1 MKINLFPTFKLLF
14 QVHLIALCM
23 CVIATLFTLT
33 LWAVD
38 FADKQLL
45 LDLVCWTI
53 AILLCTIVWGILA
66 YLSFDASYK
75 MPNEEEEVKPEAYD
89 EMTGENIQ

>member
-23 CVIATLFTLT
+23 CIIATLFTLT
-33 LWAVD
+33 LWTFD

-66 YLSFDASYK
+66 YLSFDILYDVS
-75 MPNEEEEVKPEAYD
+75 NEEEVKPEAYD
-89 EMTGENIQ
+89 NMTGEQIQ

>member
-33 LWAVD
+33 LWTFD

-66 YLSFDASYK
+66 YLSFDILYDVS
-75 MPNEEEEVKPEAYD
+75 NEEEVKPEMYD
-89 EMTGENIQ
+89 DATGEQIQ

>member
-1 MKINLFPTFKLLF
+1 MKINFFPMLKFLF
-14 QVHLIALCM
+14 QVHLIAFCM
-23 CVIATLFTLT
+23 SAIATLFTLT
-33 LWAVD
+33 LWTVD

-53 AILLCTIVWGILA
+53 AFLLCGIVWGVLA
-66 YLSFDASYK
+66 YLSFDTSYK

-89 EMTGENIQ
+89 SMTGEQIQ

>member
-1 MKINLFPTFKLLF
+1 MKINFFPTFKLLF
-14 QVHLIALCM
+14 QVHLIAFCM
-23 CVIATLFTLT
+23 SAIATLFTLT
-33 LWAVD
+33 LWTVD
-38 FADKQLL
+38 FVDTQLL

-53 AILLCTIVWGILA
+53 AFLLCGIIWGVLA

-89 EMTGENIQ
+89 SMTGEQIQ

>member
-1 MKINLFPTFKLLF
+1 
-14 QVHLIALCM
+14 M

-53 AILLCTIVWGILA
+53 ALLLCTIVWGVLA

-75 MPNEEEEVKPEAYD
+75 MPNEEEVKPEMYD
-89 EMTGENIQ
+89 DTTGEQIQ

>member
-1 MKINLFPTFKLLF
+1 
-14 QVHLIALCM
+14 M

-33 LWAVD
+33 LWTVD

-53 AILLCTIVWGILA
+53 ALLLCMIVWGVLA

-75 MPNEEEEVKPEAYD
+75 MPNEEEVKPEAYD
-89 EMTGENIQ
+89 SITGEQIQ